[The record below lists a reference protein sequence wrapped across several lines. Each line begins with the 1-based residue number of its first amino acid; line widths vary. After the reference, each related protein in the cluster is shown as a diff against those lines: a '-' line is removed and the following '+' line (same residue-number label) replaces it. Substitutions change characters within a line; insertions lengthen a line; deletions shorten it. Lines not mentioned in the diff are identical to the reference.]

1 MEMHQIRYFLAVAQ
15 TLNFT
20 RAAEE
25 CNVAQ
30 PSLTRA
36 IKNLELE
43 LGGDLFRRER
53 SSSHL
58 TNLGRAMLP
67 LLTNAYNSAI
77 AAKSQAES
85 FRKGDYATL
94 RIGLSQTIDIDL
106 MVHAVGELARTFTN
120 VQLSCLRVRADEV
133 LERLRSGD
141 TEIALAGP
149 IPDSWDRLDS
159 WPLFTEPHDLVVQHR
174 HALSNRE
181 VVDLSDLRSERLIVR
196 PYCEQ
201 WQDWLAQLEAN
212 GIDARHC
219 HEVSNDRD
227 AVSLL
232 EAGFGVGLLPRSV
245 RVDASLRRIAL
256 RKPIERPIAIYA
268 IAGRQRSMALSS
280 LLNLL
285 RSADWSARTALL
297 N

>member
-53 SSSHL
+53 NSSHL

-85 FRKGDYATL
+85 FRKGDLAVL
-94 RIGLSQTIDIDL
+94 RIALSQTMDFDL
-106 MVHAVGELARTFTN
+106 MAGAVGELARTFTN

-149 IPDSWDRLDS
+149 IRDSWDRLES
-159 WPLFTEPHDLVVQHR
+159 WSLFTEPHDLVVQHG
-174 HALSNRE
+174 HALSNSE
-181 VVDLSDLRSERLIVR
+181 VVALSDLRSERLIVR

-201 WQDWLAQLEAN
+201 WQDWLTQLEAN
-212 GIDARHC
+212 GIDARLC

-245 RVDASLRRIAL
+245 RLGPSLHKIAL
-256 RKPIERPIAIYA
+256 KKPIERPISIYA
-268 IAGRQRSMALSS
+268 VAGRQRSMALSS

-285 RSADWSARTALL
+285 RSADWSGRTAPL

>member
-85 FRKGDYATL
+85 FRKGDHAVL
-94 RIGLSQTIDIDL
+94 RIALSQTIDFDL
-106 MVHAVGELARTFTN
+106 MAGAVGELTRTFTN
-120 VQLSCLRVRADEV
+120 IQLSCLRVRADEMI
-133 LERLRSGD
+133 ERLRSGD
-141 TEIALAGP
+141 TEIGLAGP
-149 IPDSWDRLDS
+149 IRDSWDRLDS
-159 WPLFTEPHDLVVQHR
+159 WPLFTEPHDLVVQHG

-181 VVDLSDLRSERLIVR
+181 IVDLSDLRNERLIVR

-201 WQDWLAQLEAN
+201 WQDWLAQFEAS
-212 GIDARHC
+212 GIHARHC

-232 EAGFGVGLLPRSV
+232 EAGFGIGLLPRNV
-245 RVDASLRRIAL
+245 RVGASLRKIAL
-256 RKPIERPIAIYA
+256 TAPIERPISIYA
-268 IAGRQRSMALSS
+268 VAGRQRSMALSS

-285 RSADWSARTALL
+285 RSADWGGRTPPL

>member
-53 SSSHL
+53 NSSHL

-67 LLTNAYNSAI
+67 LLTNAYSSAI

-85 FRKGDYATL
+85 FRKGDHAAL
-94 RIGLSQTIDIDL
+94 RVALSQTVDIGL
-106 MVHAVGELARTFTN
+106 IIGAVGELARAFSN
-120 VQLSCLRVRADEV
+120 IQLSCLRVGADEV
-133 LERLRSGD
+133 LDRLRSGD
-141 TEIALAGP
+141 SEIAVAGP
-149 IPDSWDRLDS
+149 IKDSWDRLDS
-159 WPLFTEPHDLVVQHR
+159 WPLFTEPHDLIVQHD
-174 HALSNRE
+174 HALANRDA
-181 VVDLSDLRSERLIVR
+181 VALSDLHGERLIVR

-201 WQDWLAQLEAN
+201 WPAWLAQFEAN
-212 GIDARHC
+212 GIDPRHC

-227 AVSLL
+227 AISLL
-232 EAGFGVGLLPRSV
+232 EAGLGVGLLPRSA
-245 RVDASLRRIAL
+245 RVESHLHRIAL
-256 RKPIERPIAIYA
+256 TQPVERPIQIYSVS
-268 IAGRQRSMALSS
+268 GRQRSMALSS

-285 RSADWSARTALL
+285 RSADWTDRVALSD
-297 N
+297 